1 MHKIL
6 PKYYYF
12 IDRFNK
18 DHINNLD
25 KNIAIIFRKYHK
37 KLDINE
43 IDKIKNFCKFS
54 GRKFLLSNNIKLA
67 LKLDLDGVYLPSFNR
82 SIKINIYSKKTK
94 FLVIGSAHNLKEIK
108 IKEKQNVDAIFLSS
122 LFKKKKNYLGLKR
135 FRILKSKTLL
145 KIIALGGINKNN
157 LKKINLLNV
166 YGFASISFF
175 NKTKKRPQKGALLNI

>member
-18 DHINNLD
+18 NHINNLD

-82 SIKINIYSKKTK
+82 SSKINIYSKKTK

-175 NKTKKRPQKGALLNI
+175 NKTKKKAPKRGLLNF